1 MWNLKYDANKPMKW
15 KQTHRHREQTREAKG
30 EGEWERIGLG
40 VGISRCKLLYR
51 EWINNKPYCTAQGTI
66 INILQQSI
74 MGKNIIKN
82 AYMYITESLCYT
94 AEINTL

>member
-1 MWNLKYDANKPMKW
+1 M
-15 KQTHRHREQTREAKG
+15 Q
-30 EGEWERIGLG
+30 
-40 VGISRCKLLYR
+40 LLYR
-51 EWINNKPYCTAQGTI
+51 EWINNKPYCTAQGSI

-82 AYMYITESLCYT
+82 AYMYITESLCCT